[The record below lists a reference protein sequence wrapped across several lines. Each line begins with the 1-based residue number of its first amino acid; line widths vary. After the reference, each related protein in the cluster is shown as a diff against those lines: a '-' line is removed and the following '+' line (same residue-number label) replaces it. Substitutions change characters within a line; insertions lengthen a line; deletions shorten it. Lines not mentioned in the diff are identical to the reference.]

1 MWKRNSVNLYLP
13 RQRPSRSGES
23 ARAFPAASPQRWTV
37 LIAAGLL
44 LLSVLACQSTP
55 APTEA
60 WVPPYLQA
68 FLCGGAARVRWA
80 EAADWSELQAGAPV
94 VLRKPAEI
102 MALTEGARL
111 CLGDGSTLE
120 LSSGARVT
128 LQEPGSFPLLDVTV
142 LDGEVTLVAQK
153 ASYRIGTTTVSM
165 TLLEVPTRARV
176 RLNGGAVYVRIEEGA
191 VNCATDDESITLPT
205 CWEMRKPEGEAVQVG
220 VFCATRVPT
229 PSPTATSPGPTI
241 APTVLVS
248 PSPSPTSLSPSP
260 TPTLPRGTRVT
271 PSPIP
276 GTPTPTPTM
285 TPSPP
290 PPPPSPPT
298 SLPPSPTSPPPSP
311 TSPPPPPTDTPV
323 PPTDTPERPT
333 PTPER
338 GTPGP

>member
-1 MWKRNSVNLYLP
+1 M
-13 RQRPSRSGES
+13 
-23 ARAFPAASPQRWTV
+23 V

-44 LLSVLACQSTP
+44 LLAVLACQSTP
-55 APTEA
+55 APTET
-60 WVPPYLQA
+60 WIPPYLQA
-68 FLCGGAARVRWA
+68 FLCGGTARVRWA
-80 EAADWSELQAGAPV
+80 EAADWSELQAGTPV
-94 VLRKPAEI
+94 VFRKPAEI

-120 LSSGARVT
+120 LSPGARVT

-153 ASYRIGTTTVSM
+153 ASYRVGTAAISM
-165 TLLEVPTRARV
+165 TLLEVPSRVRV
-176 RLNGGAVYVRIEEGA
+176 RLNGGAVYARIEEGA
-191 VNCATDDESITLPT
+191 VNCATDDESITLPS

-229 PSPTATSPGPTI
+229 PSPTATRLGPT
-241 APTVLVS
+241 PTQTVQPS
-248 PSPSPTSLSPSP
+248 PSPSPGQPSP
-260 TPTLPRGTRVT
+260 TPPSPFPTPTSPRGTRVT

-285 TPSPP
+285 TPPP
-290 PPPPSPPT
+290 PPPPPPPPT
-298 SLPPSPTSPPPSP
+298 SPPPSPTSPPPSP